1 MIQKRKLIEIQYPR
15 LILYFLIMQL
25 LYKIFILV
33 ITSSLSSE
41 ASPISPSSL
50 EEKERKVPIIQG
62 DRGEGI

>member
-1 MIQKRKLIEIQYPR
+1 
-15 LILYFLIMQL
+15 MQL

-41 ASPISPSSL
+41 ASPISPSL

>member
-1 MIQKRKLIEIQYPR
+1 
-15 LILYFLIMQL
+15 MQL

-41 ASPISPSSL
+41 ASPISSSSL

>member
-1 MIQKRKLIEIQYPR
+1 MIQKRKLIEIQYPH